1 MNSFNPLQNLLLGE
15 RRAGWIRLILLVVL
29 PLGVFIYQLYS
40 WFMVGS
46 SFQLGWF
53 ILIYFLG
60 LFGALSTAVYY
71 LKDIYNEDF
80 DKLPARYLFASFF
93 GWFPP
98 RIQINAREERSV
110 YHRMVDVIGGPA
122 YLEVDPGWVV
132 LTESLT
138 APGKIYGHG
147 KKHFMSRHERIAEI
161 INLHEQEAKLPPI
174 SAFTRDGIKVL
185 VDDVRFNYRI
195 FDARWE
201 SRKNDQPDLTRKPFP
216 FSREAIQNYAYKR
229 SVGLNANNEPELTK
243 WEKAVSIKVS
253 GIISDFIND
262 HKLDDIIAP
271 RKQDNKYLR
280 NMIREKGYEEDFI
293 KGLRDIGTVLT
304 WWDPGEFHP
313 EKKDIAEQF
322 VANWSA
328 DIQSEIEINKAHGEA
343 QKIAYEELG
352 RAEAEAEL
360 LMSIIHA
367 LEGIKLGKDKVQ
379 TLQNLILLRTAQ
391 VIKALGYN
399 TPPTS
404 TSQKKSD

>member
-1 MNSFNPLQNLLLGE
+1 MNSLNPIHDFLFGD
-15 RRAGWIRLILLVVL
+15 RRAGWLRLVLLVVL
-29 PLGVFIYQLYS
+29 PLGLFLYQLYLLIR
-40 WFMVGS
+40 FGT

-53 ILIYFLG
+53 LLLYFFG
-60 LFGALSTAVYY
+60 LLSALSTAVYY

-80 DKLPARYLFASFF
+80 DKLPARYLFAGFF
-93 GWFPP
+93 GLFPP
-98 RIQINAREERSV
+98 RIQINAREDRSV

-132 LTESLT
+132 LTETLS

-147 KKHFMSRHERIAEI
+147 KKHFMTRYERIAEV
-161 INLHEQEAKLPPI
+161 INLHEQEAKHAPI

-185 VDDVRFNYRI
+185 VDDVKFNYRI
-195 FDARWE
+195 FDGRWE
-201 SRKNDQPDLTRKPFP
+201 LRKNDQTTLTRKPFP
-216 FSREAIQNYAYKR
+216 YSREAIQNYTYKR
-229 SVGLNANNEPELTK
+229 SVGLNGKGEPELTK

-253 GIISDFIND
+253 GIISDFINNQ
-262 HKLDDIIAP
+262 KLDDIIAP
-271 RKQDNKYLR
+271 RDQDNKYLR
-280 NMIREKGYEEDFI
+280 NKIREKGYEPDFI

-304 WWDPGEFHP
+304 WWDPGEFHTE
-313 EKKDIAEQF
+313 EKTIEKQF

-328 DIQSEIEINKAHGEA
+328 DIKSEIEINKAHGEA
-343 QKIAYEELG
+343 RRMEYEELG

-399 TPPTS
+399 PQPGS
-404 TSQKKSD
+404 AAQKKSE